1 MRLKLKLVGASISLL
16 PHVNKLYAML
26 YRITDHIDNR
36 RPGDI
41 SGLCAQALW
50 MLDAQ
55 EAILNEGRVLFG
67 DPPCKNS
74 RAAEQV
80 RRILKAHAQPPSA
93 PEG

>member
-1 MRLKLKLVGASISLL
+1 MRLKLKWVDAFISLL
-16 PHVNKLYAML
+16 PLVDKLYAML

-41 SGLCAQALW
+41 SGLCAQALR

-67 DPPCKNS
+67 HPPSKKS
-74 RAAEQV
+74 PAAEQV